1 MPPADGSAVEKSGFG
16 MSDADG
22 RRRMDRCQ
30 ARPQPCGSATAPTPT
45 DLPTMHSRLVRTAFA
60 AALAAGLTV
69 QATAQLQHN
78 LSVAAG
84 THSHAAPYWTDN
96 VPDANAEAGVV
107 AQLNYVWWLDI
118 RTQEVLLQPGTYVSQ
133 MRLAKTGGTA
143 GQYDLTIRA
152 ESAGVALGSSPMP
165 VALQTLDTYVWSPEV
180 IFTVHQPSL
189 VRIAARNTTNVLKQN
204 YRFDTARIG
213 RVPTGKAIT
222 VSSLTTWDCAN
233 PTFFDHYVAEP
244 GSVYGRVRQGNLSG
258 ITWMHLNKAFT
269 LLAGEHTCE
278 VRMRNTGAFSNMP
291 MTFEA
296 YDTNNQLVASVTI
309 PSSSFDT
316 GNWFVSPPLRLTNAN
331 PTEYMFR
338 LYNHGS
344 NGVENVGRQYDCF
357 TIRSMYPSFV
367 TYGQGCGNLALA
379 ATSPAQLGTSFELQ
393 LQNATAALIGAFS
406 IGTPIAPLPLAA
418 IGAPNCYQH
427 VAGAI
432 SVLAFVNPATGT
444 ANWSLGIPAN
454 PAFYGFQLD
463 AQAAVLDQTAPG
475 GVLTSNAGQAIV
487 GF

>member
-1 MPPADGSAVEKSGFG
+1 
-16 MSDADG
+16 
-22 RRRMDRCQ
+22 
-30 ARPQPCGSATAPTPT
+30 
-45 DLPTMHSRLVRTAFA
+45 MHSRLLRTVFA
-60 AALAAGLTV
+60 AALAAGLAV
-69 QATAQLQHN
+69 PAAAQLQHN

-84 THSHAAPYWTDN
+84 THSHGAPYWTDN

-107 AQLNYVWWLDI
+107 AQLHNVWWLDI

-133 MRLAKTGGTA
+133 MRLAKTISTA
-143 GQYDLTIRA
+143 GRYDLTIRA

-233 PTFFDHYVAEP
+233 DTFFDHYAAAA
-244 GSVYGRVRQGNLSG
+244 GSVYGRVRLGNQWGVSW
-258 ITWMHLNKAFT
+258 IHMNKSFT
-269 LLAGEHTCE
+269 LPAGEHTCE
-278 VRMRNTGAFSNMP
+278 VRLRNTGTGPNTP

-296 YDTNNQLVASVTI
+296 YDTNNQLVASTTI
-309 PSSSFDT
+309 PSSSLDS
-316 GNWFVSPPLRLTNAN
+316 GNWFVSPPLRLSNAS

-338 LYNHGS
+338 LYNHNAGLT
-344 NGVENVGRQYDCF
+344 ENIGRQYDCF
-357 TIRSMYPSFV
+357 TIRSMYPSFA
-367 TYGQGCGNLALA
+367 TYGQGCGNLALV
-379 ATSPAQLGTSFELQ
+379 ATSPAQLGTNFELQ

-427 VAGAI
+427 VAGAV
-432 SVLAFVNPATGT
+432 SVLAFVNPASGT

-454 PAFYGFQLD
+454 PAFYGFHLD
-463 AQAAVLDQTAPG
+463 AQAAVLDQNAPG